1 MSAPVAAPFTAPIL
15 SVLTRLA
22 LAIARRR
29 AYGDVHPMV
38 EQADEQLTE
47 ALARHMASAGTLSLT
62 VAHREL
68 LVDGQ
73 LA

>member
-1 MSAPVAAPFTAPIL
+1 MSVPVAAPTASPVL

-38 EQADEQLTE
+38 QQADEQLTE
-47 ALARHMASAGTLSLT
+47 ALTRHLASEGTFSLA
-62 VAHREL
+62 VAHRE
-68 LVDGQ
+68 
-73 LA
+73 